1 MANHTVEYMKKNGV
15 PLTRENYL
23 DYAYLGNP
31 PAQLSAEEEAEL
43 PEGLQRTEPEE
54 KEEKEELT
62 AEPEV
67 DTMPV
72 ADYSTPEYFQKS
84 IANT

>member
-1 MANHTVEYMKKNGV
+1 MNHTVEYMKKNGV

-43 PEGLQRTEPEE
+43 PEELQRTEPEE

-62 AEPEV
+62 EEPET
-67 DTMPV
+67 DTIPV
-72 ADYSTPEYFQKS
+72 GDYSSPEYFQKS

>member
-1 MANHTVEYMKKNGV
+1 MNHTVEYMKKNGV

-43 PEGLQRTEPEE
+43 PEELQRTEPEE

-62 AEPEV
+62 EKPET
-67 DTMPV
+67 DTIPV
-72 ADYSTPEYFQKS
+72 ADYSSPEYFQKS